1 MMGEK
6 EMNQERKDNLV
17 LPILPIRG
25 GIVLPG
31 QLIPIT
37 ITSDKA
43 KKLVE
48 DVLDNPDAKI
58 LAVAQKSSDKV
69 AETLEDIY
77 TIGTIIK
84 ITKFFRDSNDNI
96 RLIVEGLTPGRIIE
110 LLQTEPYMKGKV
122 EELEIPPVE
131 ARDPEI
137 ESLVNGIIKAF
148 REYVRLSPMHSEEHV
163 RKAEHIVS
171 PIKLAHLVTS
181 MLPAKVDEKQ
191 AILEEL
197 DPKEKLKKVLEL
209 LQRHIEMLRLSEKIQ
224 EKVREEFE
232 RTQKEYF
239 LREQIKVI
247 QKELGEEDVELE
259 ELEKKVEALPQH
271 VREVA
276 RRELNKL
283 RRLQP
288 VSPEYHVVRT
298 YLDWLVS
305 MPWDVETED
314 NLDLKNARKV
324 LDEDHYDL
332 DKVKQRIL
340 EYLAVRKLKKDAKGA
355 IMAFVGPPGV
365 GKTSLG
371 QSIARALGR
380 KFIRISLGGIRD
392 EAEIRGHRRTYVGA
406 LPGRIISAIR
416 KVGVKNPVIML
427 DEVDKI
433 GADFRGD
440 PAAALL
446 EVLDPEQN
454 KEFVDHYLEVPFDL
468 SKVIFIATANTTIT
482 IPPPLLDR
490 MEVIDIPG
498 YTVEDKIHIAMRHLI
513 PREIKNNGLEG
524 YDIRFT
530 EGAIRKIIEG
540 YTREAGVRQLS
551 REIASILRKIAL
563 RIAENNVKQRRFVIT
578 EKSVKRYLGPEKY
591 YSEVAE
597 RKGEV
602 GVIIGLAW
610 TPTGGD
616 IIFIEALKMPGKG
629 NLKLTGQLGDVMRES
644 AEAAFSLVK
653 ANYRQW
659 GIEDPKVFMENDV
672 HVHVPAGAIPKDG
685 PSAGISILMAL
696 ISLFSGKAPKPYL
709 AMTGEITLRGKV
721 LPVGGIKEKVLAA
734 RRAGVREII
743 LPKWNRKDL
752 EEIPKESIR
761 DIKFHFVDD
770 VNEAYRIV
778 FETT

>member
-1 MMGEK
+1 M
-6 EMNQERKDNLV
+6 KDKREV
-17 LPILPIRG
+17 MPILPIRG
-25 GIVLPG
+25 GIIFPG
-31 QLIPIT
+31 QIVPIT
-37 ITSDKA
+37 ISSDKA
-43 KKLVE
+43 RALVE
-48 DVLDNPDAKI
+48 DVIDKIDARI
-58 LAVAQKSSDKV
+58 LVVAQKSDEKV
-69 AETLEDIY
+69 AEKPEEIY
-77 TIGTIIK
+77 NIGTIVK
-84 ITKFFRDSNDNI
+84 ITKFFRDPQDNI
-96 RLIVEGLTPGRIIE
+96 RLLVEGIAPGRIVE
-110 LLQTEPYMKGKV
+110 VEQTEPYMKGLV
-122 EELEIPPVE
+122 EEIELEQPDTK
-131 ARDPEI
+131 DPEV
-137 ESLVNGIIKAF
+137 ESLVRGIIRAL
-148 REYVRLSPMHSEEHV
+148 REYVELSPLHTREHLDKIE
-163 RKAEHIVS
+163 RASSS

-181 MLPAKVDEKQ
+181 ILTTKVEEKQ
-191 AILEEL
+191 KILEEM
-197 DPKEKLKKVLEL
+197 DPKEKLKKTLEL
-209 LQRHIEMLRLSEKIQ
+209 IRKHIEMLRLSEKIQ

-239 LREQIKVI
+239 LREQMKVI
-247 QKELGEEDVELE
+247 QKELGEEDTELE
-259 ELEKKVEALPQH
+259 ELEKKIETLPQH
-271 VREVA
+271 VKEVA

-283 RRLQP
+283 KRLQP
-288 VSPEYHVVRT
+288 ISPEYHVVRT
-298 YLDWLVS
+298 YLDWLVN
-305 MPWDVETED
+305 MPWNVETQD
-314 NLDLKNARKV
+314 NLDLKHARKV

-454 KEFVDHYLEVPFDL
+454 KEFTDHYLEVPFDL
-468 SKVIFIATANTTIT
+468 SKVIFIATANTTVT
-482 IPPPLLDR
+482 IPAPLLDR

-498 YTVEDKIHIAMRHLI
+498 YTIEDKIHIAKRHLI

-540 YTREAGVRQLS
+540 YTREAGVRQLA
-551 REIASILRKIAL
+551 REIASVLRKIAL
-563 RIAENNVKQRRFVIT
+563 EIAEGTAKKKKFVIT
-578 EKSVKRYLGPEKY
+578 EKSVRKYLGPEKY

-597 RKGEV
+597 RKGEP
-602 GVIIGLAW
+602 GVVIGLAW

-616 IIFIEALKMPGKG
+616 IIFIEAIKMPGKG
-629 NLKLTGQLGDVMRES
+629 NFKLTGQLGDVMKES
-644 AEAAFSLVK
+644 AEAAFSLLK
-653 ANYRQW
+653 ANYKKW
-659 GIEDPKVFMENDV
+659 GIKDYKVFAENDV

-696 ISLFSGKAPKPYL
+696 ISLFSERPPKPYL

-734 RRAGVREII
+734 KRAGIKEII
-743 LPKWNRKDL
+743 LPKWNKKDL
-752 EEIPKESIR
+752 EEIPKENIK
-761 DIKFHFVDD
+761 DIKFHFVDH

-778 FETT
+778 FEDA

>member
-1 MMGEK
+1 M
-6 EMNQERKDNLV
+6 KDKRET

-25 GIVLPG
+25 GIIFPG
-31 QLIPIT
+31 QLVPIT
-37 ITSDKA
+37 ISSEKA
-43 KKLVE
+43 RALVE
-48 DVLDNPDAKI
+48 DVIDKIDARI
-58 LAVAQKSSDKV
+58 LVVAQKIEDRV
-69 AETLEDIY
+69 AEKPDEIY
-77 TIGTIIK
+77 NTGTIVK
-84 ITKFFRDSNDNI
+84 ITKFFRDPQGNI
-96 RLIVEGLTPGRIIE
+96 RLIVEGISPGKILE
-110 LLQTEPYMKGKV
+110 FEQTEPYMKGLV
-122 EELEIPPVE
+122 QEIELEQPNP
-131 ARDPEI
+131 RDPQVEI
-137 ESLVNGIIKAF
+137 LVKSILDAF
-148 REYVRLSPMHSEEHV
+148 RTFVEHSPMHSREHLEKV
-163 RKAEHIVS
+163 ERIASS
-171 PIKLAHLVTS
+171 PLKLAHLVTS
-181 MLPAKVDEKQ
+181 MLNAKVDEKQ
-191 AILEEL
+191 KILEEL
-197 DPKEKLKKVLEL
+197 DPVEKLKKTLEL
-209 LQRHIEMLRLSEKIQ
+209 LLKTIEMLRVSEKIQ

-239 LREQIKVI
+239 LREQMKAI
-247 QKELGEEDVELE
+247 QKELGEEDTELE
-259 ELEKKVEALPQH
+259 EIEKKIETLPPH
-271 VREVA
+271 VQEVA

-283 RRLQP
+283 RRLQTI
-288 VSPEYHVVRT
+288 SPEYHVVRT
-298 YLDWLVS
+298 YLDWLVN
-305 MPWDVETED
+305 MPWNVETQD
-314 NLDLKNARKV
+314 NLDLKHARKV

-454 KEFVDHYLEVPFDL
+454 KEFTDHYLEVPFDL
-468 SKVIFIATANTTIT
+468 SKVIFIATANTTVT
-482 IPPPLLDR
+482 IPAPLLDR

-498 YTVEDKIHIAMRHLI
+498 YTIEDKIHIAKRHLI
-513 PREIKNNGLEG
+513 PREIKNNGLED

-540 YTREAGVRQLS
+540 YTREAGVRQLA
-551 REIASILRKIAL
+551 REIASVLRKIAL
-563 RIAENNVKQRRFVIT
+563 QIAEENVKKKRFVIT
-578 EKSVKRYLGPEKY
+578 EKSVRKYLGPEKY

-597 RKGEV
+597 RKGEP
-602 GVIIGLAW
+602 GVVVGLAW

-616 IIFIEALKMPGKG
+616 IIFIEAIKMPGKG
-629 NLKLTGQLGDVMRES
+629 NFKLTGQLGDVMKES
-644 AEAAFSLVK
+644 AEAAFSLLK
-653 ANYRQW
+653 ANYKNW
-659 GIEDPKVFMENDV
+659 GIEDYKVFTENDV
-672 HVHVPAGAIPKDG
+672 HIHVPAGAIPKDG

-696 ISLFSGKAPKPYL
+696 ISLFSERPPKPYL

-734 RRAGVREII
+734 KRAGIKEII
-743 LPKWNRKDL
+743 LPKWNKKDL
-752 EEIPKESIR
+752 EEIPKENIR

-770 VNEAYRIV
+770 VNEAYRVV
-778 FETT
+778 FESA

>member
-1 MMGEK
+1 M
-6 EMNQERKDNLV
+6 KDKRET

-25 GIVLPG
+25 GIIFPG
-31 QLIPIT
+31 QLVPIT
-37 ITSDKA
+37 ISSEKA
-43 KKLVE
+43 RALVE
-48 DVLDNPDAKI
+48 DVIDKIDARI
-58 LAVAQKSSDKV
+58 LVVAQKIEDRV
-69 AETLEDIY
+69 AEKPDEIY
-77 TIGTIIK
+77 HTGTIVK
-84 ITKFFRDSNDNI
+84 ITKFFRDPQGNI
-96 RLIVEGLTPGRIIE
+96 RLIVEGIAPGKILE
-110 LLQTEPYMKGKV
+110 FEQTEPYMKGLV
-122 EELEIPPVE
+122 QEIELEQPNPKDPQVE
-131 ARDPEI
+131 I
-137 ESLVNGIIKAF
+137 LVKSILDAF
-148 REYVRLSPMHSEEHV
+148 RTFVEHSPMHSREHLEKV
-163 RKAEHIVS
+163 ERIASS
-171 PIKLAHLVTS
+171 PLKLAHLVTS
-181 MLPAKVDEKQ
+181 MLNAKVEEKQ
-191 AILEEL
+191 KILEEL
-197 DPKEKLKKVLEL
+197 DPVEKLKKTLEL
-209 LQRHIEMLRLSEKIQ
+209 LLKTIEMLRVSEKIQ

-239 LREQIKVI
+239 LREQMKAI
-247 QKELGEEDVELE
+247 QKELGEEDTELE
-259 ELEKKVEALPQH
+259 EIEKKIETLPPH
-271 VREVA
+271 VQEVA

-283 RRLQP
+283 RRLQTI
-288 VSPEYHVVRT
+288 SPEYHVVRT
-298 YLDWLVS
+298 YLDWLVN
-305 MPWDVETED
+305 MPWNVETQD
-314 NLDLKNARKV
+314 NLDLKHARKV

-454 KEFVDHYLEVPFDL
+454 REFTDHYLEVPFDL
-468 SKVIFIATANTTIT
+468 SKVIFIATANTTVT
-482 IPPPLLDR
+482 IPAPLLDR

-498 YTVEDKIHIAMRHLI
+498 YTIEDKIHIAKRHLI
-513 PREIKNNGLEG
+513 PREIKNNGLED

-540 YTREAGVRQLS
+540 YTREAGVRQLA
-551 REIASILRKIAL
+551 REIASVLRKIAL
-563 RIAENNVKQRRFVIT
+563 QIAEENVKKKRFVIT
-578 EKSVKRYLGPEKY
+578 EKSVRKYLGPEKY

-597 RKGEV
+597 RKGEP
-602 GVIIGLAW
+602 GVVVGLAW

-616 IIFIEALKMPGKG
+616 IIFIEAIKMPGKG
-629 NLKLTGQLGDVMRES
+629 NFKLTGQLGDVMRES
-644 AEAAFSLVK
+644 AEAAFSLLK
-653 ANYRQW
+653 ANYKNW
-659 GIEDPKVFMENDV
+659 GIEDYKVFTENDV
-672 HVHVPAGAIPKDG
+672 HIHVPAGAIPKDG

-696 ISLFSGKAPKPYL
+696 ISLFSERPPKPYL

-734 RRAGVREII
+734 KRAGIKEII
-743 LPKWNRKDL
+743 LPKWNKKDL
-752 EEIPKESIR
+752 EEIPKENIR

-778 FETT
+778 FESA